1 MPTPPENLAALL
13 LRSTLTDLLP
23 AEAIGLVGASI
34 DAAWVAKRPD
44 VLEHVHTLATAL
56 PRESLPAR
64 LSTLLDYFLANLW
77 HDLRSLRAAGS
88 GDTWKWESA
97 ETESEVVCLR
107 KALRS
112 EGLLEQPVERVC
124 QIHTNLGNCLNTAGR
139 FIEALSCWRRALVIE
154 PRFGMARGNL
164 AMGLW
169 YYARSAYDPGHAAV
183 LARESWRLLDP
194 ELLTALEPG
203 AAEHFASARA
213 NIESALAAEV
223 LSRDLDL
230 NDFPLGDSVAERNYR
245 GWCLENGLFLN
256 PLNDLGPHPIAARD
270 IVTAPSIVMKIGEG
284 PRFHGFFNQL
294 KQEYCSA
301 RWLVFD
307 ALHANG
313 SHFSDRDVLIY
324 NTLDYPCYS
333 LADEKLRLGFRALY
347 SLFDKIAFLLN
358 AYLELGIPERGVSF
372 RSIWYQ
378 NQQRK
383 KGTRVEFTSR
393 PNWPLRGMF
402 WLAKDLYEDTPE
414 FRAVMDPDAE
424 RLNHVRNHLEHKHL
438 RVHDSLWSGAE
449 PGAAADGLTESI
461 YKDDFIDMTLR
472 LLALSRAALMYLS
485 LGVHAEERARA
496 AARPANAITPP
507 MPLDVWEDDWKR

>member
-1 MPTPPENLAALL
+1 MPTPPVNFAALL
-13 LRSTLTDLLP
+13 SRSTLTDLA
-23 AEAIGLVGASI
+23 AEEAVALVGATI
-34 DAAWVAKRPD
+34 DAAWVGKRPE
-44 VLEHVHTLATAL
+44 VLEHVQNLASAL
-56 PRESLPAR
+56 PRESLPPR
-64 LSTLLDYFLANLW
+64 LLTLLDYFLANLW
-77 HDLRSLRAAGS
+77 HDLRNLRAAGS
-88 GDTWKWESA
+88 LDAWKWEAA
-97 ETESEVVCLR
+97 ETEGEVVCLR

-112 EGLLEQPVERVC
+112 EGLLELPVERVC
-124 QIHTNLGNCLNTAGR
+124 QLHTNLGNCLNTVGR
-139 FIEALSCWRRALVIE
+139 FIEALPCWRRALVIE

-164 AMGLW
+164 AMGLR
-169 YYARSAYDPGHAAV
+169 YYARATYDPGHAGV
-183 LARESWRLLDP
+183 LARESWRLLEP
-194 ELLTALEPG
+194 GALTALEPG
-203 AAEHFASARA
+203 AAEHFASVRT
-213 NIESALAAEV
+213 NIESALGSDVLGKEFDLAA
-223 LSRDLDL
+223 
-230 NDFPLGDSVAERNYR
+230 FPLGDTAAERGYR
-245 GWCLENGLFLN
+245 GWCLGHGLFLN

-270 IVTAPSIVMKIGEG
+270 IVTAPSIVTKIGEG

-307 ALHANG
+307 ALHAEG
-313 SHFSDRDVLIY
+313 PHFSDRDVLIY

-347 SLFDKIAFLLN
+347 SLFDKIAFFLN

-383 KGTRVEFTSR
+383 KGIRVEFTSR

-438 RVHDSLWSGAE
+438 RVHDSMWSGVE
-449 PGAAADGLTESI
+449 PGAAADELTESI
-461 YKDDFIDMTLR
+461 YKDDFVDMTLR

-485 LGVHAEERARA
+485 LGVHAEEQARA
-496 AARPANAITPP
+496 AARPANAITPL
-507 MPLDVWEDDWKR
+507 MPLDIWEDDWKR

>member
-1 MPTPPENLAALL
+1 MPNPPVDIAALL
-13 LRSTLTDLLP
+13 SRSALADLS
-23 AEAIGLVGASI
+23 AEEAVALVGASI
-34 DAAWVAKRPD
+34 DAAWVAKRPE
-44 VLEHVHTLATAL
+44 VLEHVHSLASAL
-56 PRESLPAR
+56 PREQLPPR

-77 HDLRSLRAAGS
+77 HDLRSLRTAGS
-88 GDTWKWESA
+88 IDAWKWESA
-97 ETESEVVCLR
+97 ETEGEVVCLR

-112 EGLLEQPVERVC
+112 EGLREQPVERVC

-169 YYARSAYDPGHAAV
+169 YYARAVYDPGHAAV

-194 ELLTALEPG
+194 GLLTALEPG
-203 AAEHFASARA
+203 AAEHFASVRA
-213 NIESALAAEV
+213 NIESALGAEV
-223 LSRDLDL
+223 LGRELDLD
-230 NDFPLGDSVAERNYR
+230 DFPLGDSVAERDYR

-256 PLNDLGPHPIAARD
+256 PLNDVGPYPIAARD
-270 IVTAPSIVMKIGEG
+270 IVTAPSIVAKIGEG

-307 ALHANG
+307 ALHADG
-313 SHFSDRDVLIY
+313 PHFSDRDVLIY

-347 SLFDKIAFLLN
+347 SLFDKIAFFLN

-378 NQQRK
+378 KQQRK
-383 KGTRVEFTSR
+383 HGTRVEFTSR

-438 RVHDSLWSGAE
+438 RVHDSLWSGTE
-449 PGAAADGLTESI
+449 PGAAANGLTESI
-461 YKDDFIDMTLR
+461 YKDDFVDMTLR

-496 AARPANAITPP
+496 AARPADAITPP